1 MNGFIINIAEGIM
14 KYQKKQEMKK
24 KILAMI
30 AMLMACIMVLS
41 LIAPFTIFAAPVTTN
56 AKAAIVSNGDESAVD
71 DTIGSLKTFG
81 KEQFDVELQAGFDGN
96 YIVKKTMPV
105 RGVITNHGNAFHGE
119 VQIKAYTRTVN
130 RDKEYAIYYQKL
142 DLEQG
147 ASKAIDMAATM
158 GSIHK
163 YLEISLVDE
172 KGNKVYQ
179 DYLFLTAKD
188 PKTIVIG
195 VLSEST
201 QDLKYLSNLHLA
213 QIIEDNQA
221 TQENYQTELNKKYDY
236 PVYLN
241 ESTFPSNI
249 EILNS
254 FSVFVVDDFDFSA
267 LTQEQRQA
275 LHQWVLGGGTIVV
288 GTGAAAQKTLKGL
301 DFLANIQ
308 VKGTTTAAEV
318 MGVTGE
324 IPLAQLSGEGLAD
337 LWGSDGIKYL
347 SVLEAGKGHVILSH
361 FSLSQAPMAGQDT
374 TLEMLT
380 VALRQVASEAFAV
393 NLYDEGYYDSLRYIA
408 TDFPPFEMNSILFI
422 FGAIGVY
429 IVIVGPILYFILKKR
444 DRREKGWIFVPA
456 FSLVFMGLVFLL
468 AQSSTYKSGMIHTVS
483 VVEMQ
488 KGSHIAKAD
497 TGMAIKY
504 ASKGS
509 VTFSS
514 DEKIPISINMD
525 ENYYRES
532 LSNNEKCAYRI
543 LCGNTTEVTFSD
555 SESWGTQYFGTQ
567 SSVDL
572 GGNVE
577 STVKMKDGKYVGE
590 IINHTNIDFYRV
602 VLMLDG
608 NFHAF
613 ESLKAGDTLKVDLK
627 IADLE
632 KENENL
638 YGGFNDEAIR
648 KQVTN
653 GEITRKEA
661 YMWYMEHDLRERY
674 YNYQQNT
681 SLIPVTF
688 YGYSQKSIL
697 SGEKKLN
704 GKQVLEDSL
713 TMYKQDFPLELSKQ
727 EQFEIGLKGTI
738 DSNAKFNE
746 NYDEFGSTLYPYEES
761 DFYIT
766 YALPEGVKVNQMEL
780 QGTARDY
787 VSLPEVLTIFNRKTK
802 EWDEVNLGEKLAV
815 ENYIDESNMVEIM
828 MHCLKEKETVLPK
841 LWMQG
846 GGLFAG
852 N

>member
-1 MNGFIINIAEGIM
+1 MINIVEGIM
-14 KYQKKQEMKK
+14 KYQKRQEMKK
-24 KILAMI
+24 KILAII
-30 AMLMACIMVLS
+30 ALLMACIMVLS
-41 LIAPFTIFAAPVTTN
+41 LIAPFTIFAAPVATN
-56 AKAAIVSNGDESAVD
+56 AKTVVMNGNEDENVVD
-71 DTIGSLKTFG
+71 DTIGTLKTFG
-81 KEQFDVELQAGFDGN
+81 KEQFDVELRAGFDGN
-96 YIVKKTMPV
+96 YVVKKAMPV
-105 RGVITNHGNAFHGE
+105 QGVITNHGDAFHGE
-119 VQIKAYTRTVN
+119 VQIKAYTRSVN

-188 PKTIVIG
+188 PKTVMIG
-195 VLSEST
+195 VLSESP

-213 QIIEDNQA
+213 QTIEDNQDN
-221 TQENYQTELNKKYDY
+221 QESYQVELNKKYDY
-236 PVYLN
+236 HVYLN
-241 ESTFPSNI
+241 ESTFPGTI

-254 FSVFVVDDFDFSA
+254 FSVLVVDDFDFSV

-275 LHQWVLGGGTIVV
+275 LHQWILGGGTMVV

-301 DFLANIQ
+301 DFLADIQ
-308 VKGTTTAAEV
+308 VKGTTSVSEV

-324 IPLAQLSGEGLAD
+324 IPLAQLSGEDLSV
-337 LWGSDGIKYL
+337 LWGSDGTTYL
-347 SVLEAGKGHVILSH
+347 SVLEKGKGHVILSH
-361 FSLSQAPMAGQDT
+361 FSLSQAPMAGQGK
-374 TLEMLT
+374 TLEMLN
-380 VALRQVASEAFAV
+380 VGLGQVASEAFYV
-393 NLYDEGYYDSLRYIA
+393 DLNDDGYYDNLRYIA
-408 TDFPPFEMNSILFI
+408 TNFPPFGMSSILFI
-422 FGAIGVY
+422 FGAIAVY
-429 IVIVGPILYFILKKR
+429 ILIVGPVLYFILKKK
-444 DRREKGWIFVPA
+444 DKREKGWIFVPA
-456 FSLVFMGLVFLL
+456 FSLIFMGVVFLL
-468 AQSSTYKSGMIHTVS
+468 AQSSSYRSGMIHSVS
-483 VVEMQ
+483 TVEMQ
-488 KGSHIAKAD
+488 EGSHIAKAD
-497 TGMAIKY
+497 TGVAIKY

-514 DEKIPISINMD
+514 DEKIPININMD
-525 ENYYRES
+525 ENHYRET
-532 LSNNEKCAYRI
+532 LSNNEVCAYRI

-555 SESWGTQYFGTQ
+555 SESWGTQYFSTQ

-577 STVKMKDGKYVGE
+577 STVRMKDGKYVGE
-590 IINHTNIDFYRV
+590 IINHTNVDFYQIT
-602 VLMLDG
+602 LMLDG
-608 NFHAF
+608 NFHSF
-613 ESLKAGDTLKVDLK
+613 ESLKAGDTLTVDLK
-627 IADLE
+627 ISDLV
-632 KENENL
+632 KENLNL
-638 YGGFNDEAIR
+638 YGGFNDEVVR
-648 KQVTN
+648 EQVAS

-688 YGYSQKSIL
+688 YGYSQKPIL

-713 TMYKQDFPLELSKQ
+713 TMYKQDFALELSKQ
-727 EQFEIGLKGTI
+727 EQFEISLNGSI
-738 DSNAKFNE
+738 DSNTKYNE
-746 NYDEFGSTLYPYEES
+746 NNDEFGSILYPYEES

-766 YALPEGVKVNQMEL
+766 YALPEGVKINQMEL
-780 QGTARDY
+780 QGTTRDY
-787 VSLPEVLTIFNRKTK
+787 VSLPEMLTIFNRKTK
-802 EWDEVNLGEKLAV
+802 EWDEMNLGEKLAV
-815 ENYIDESNMVEIM
+815 ENYIDESNKVEIM

-846 GGLFAG
+846 GGLFVG